1 MCKLLVKLPTGEQS
15 IEVIDSTGEYF
26 DKSRIMWDTR
36 TQGEM
41 PQVEVGKMAVI
52 DGVLINTG
60 EYLEDHAAAIYAKRV
75 PVEVPMTAARE
86 ALINAGLFNLINQ
99 YISTRNAIDIM
110 WWDKSITIHRAFPLV
125 EDARVALGLSQ
136 QQIDELFIAAE
147 SIRKFRNGEV

>member
-60 EYLEDHAAAIYAKRV
+60 EYLEDHAAAIYAKTV
-75 PVEVPMTAARE
+75 PLEVPMTAARE